1 MKQKI
6 EKMKAILEVK
16 EFHSENF
23 SFSLPEITHNLI
35 KKIERS
41 FFTIYKSFN
50 QMRLESLNMNFF
62 PYKATFLTL

>member
-35 KKIERS
+35 KKSKEVFSPFI
-41 FFTIYKSFN
+41 
-50 QMRLESLNMNFF
+50 
-62 PYKATFLTL
+62 KASTK